1 MDFRQIVP
9 ADVPDYLS
17 GFNRRK
23 YGQFFKRYEELSR
36 PFFEEL
42 EASGDAEG
50 FAKEVEEQIHGSIK
64 GLFKGRQYCDT
75 QFFLMTYTAP
85 AALKRGNETSAAFA
99 RELRDAWAKRHPDM
113 AFQLADYDTFANGYN
128 NTIFGFKVDW
138 GNNK

>member
-1 MDFRQIVP
+1 MNFRQIIP
-9 ADVPDYLS
+9 ADIPDYLN

-23 YGQFFKRYEELSR
+23 YSSFFKQYEELSR

-42 EASGDAEG
+42 EASGDAEAY
-50 FAKEVEEQIHGSIK
+50 AKELEEQIQAGIK
-64 GLFKGRQYCDT
+64 GLFKGRQYCDM

-85 AALKRGNETSAAFA
+85 AALERANETSSAFA
-99 RELRDAWAKRHPDM
+99 EALKNAWAVRHPDM
-113 AFQLADYDTFANGYN
+113 AFNIADYDTFANGYN